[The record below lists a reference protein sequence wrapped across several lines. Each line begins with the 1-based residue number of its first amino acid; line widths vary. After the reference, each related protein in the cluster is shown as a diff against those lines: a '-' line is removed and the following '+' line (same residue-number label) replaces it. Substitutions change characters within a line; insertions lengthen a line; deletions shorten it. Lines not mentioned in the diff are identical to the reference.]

1 MSTRSVWWAGLLS
14 AALPKA
20 VADDVIGDMVEAG
33 QGNDQPVTLILC
45 LETLWY
51 LAPVALRHLTG
62 PSPALPIAGAL
73 AGATLAVAALGAFWR
88 YVLFL
93 VPLRAEHAPEPGTAA
108 TGLLLILWCA
118 ALGFFTARV
127 LASAGT
133 SSPPSPRQRSHP

>member
-1 MSTRSVWWAGLLS
+1 MRARSFWWAGLLS

-33 QGNDQPVTLILC
+33 QGDDQPVTLTLC

-93 VPLRAEHAPEPGTAA
+93 VPLRAEHAPEPGAA
-108 TGLLLILWCA
+108 AMGLLLILWCA
-118 ALGFFTARV
+118 AVGFFSARA

-133 SSPPSPRQRSHP
+133 SSPSSPRPRSPS